1 MKKLVILLAVV
12 LVGCQTEPQS
22 EKVLSI
28 QVGQFAFCGASAAV
42 PTGKKITMREL
53 YLLVDNINKST
64 QDKKKKTTDERAI

>member
-28 QVGQFAFCGASAAV
+28 QDGQFAFCGASAAV
-42 PTGKKITMREL
+42 PTGKKITIQGKEF
-53 YLLVDNINKST
+53 
-64 QDKKKKTTDERAI
+64 DEGCAICTVLEGPGI